1 MTTDETPPPTPD
13 HEPDR
18 EAPDGTGA
26 GGADPWARPPGVDDA
41 TVEATGTL
49 SEALEW
55 VERARGHLY
64 EFHQTMG
71 HADATFGE
79 AADQLRAAGHGD
91 QADLVATQVV
101 GRNVLY
107 GRWTFQVVEE
117 FDADYHQPVSDVE
130 RRVREALVGGRRH
143 VYEAEM
149 KDARR
154 SAGLPHHERRPT
166 DPPAT

>member
-1 MTTDETPPPTPD
+1 VPVPADDRPPA
-13 HEPDR
+13 
-18 EAPDGTGA
+18 APPG
-26 GGADPWARPPGVDDA
+26 DPWSRPPGVDDA
-41 TVEATGTL
+41 TVEATGVL
-49 SEALEW
+49 GEALEW

-64 EFHQTMG
+64 EFHQLMG

-79 AADQLRAAGHGD
+79 AADRLREAGHHEE
-91 QADLVATQVV
+91 ADLVATEVV

-117 FDADYHQPVSDVE
+117 FDADYHGPVTDIE
-130 RRVREALVGGRRH
+130 RRVREALVAGRRH

-154 SAGLPHHERRPT
+154 SAGRPHHERRPT
-166 DPPAT
+166 DRPAG